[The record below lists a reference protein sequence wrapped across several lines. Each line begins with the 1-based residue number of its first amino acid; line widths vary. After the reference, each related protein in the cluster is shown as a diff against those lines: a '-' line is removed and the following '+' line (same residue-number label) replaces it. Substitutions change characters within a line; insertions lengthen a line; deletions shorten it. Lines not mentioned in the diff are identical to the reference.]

1 MTTRRARTTSSAAQ
15 QALRYGRPVMM
26 RIVILVGVGVMVVI
40 AVVAIVLA
48 VRDIRA
54 ERSLAR
60 RTLVTFCA
68 AGAVAAATIAYAVL

>member
-1 MTTRRARTTSSAAQ
+1 M
-15 QALRYGRPVMM
+15 MM

-54 ERSLAR
+54 ERSLSR